1 MGGVPTE
8 ATGCGLA
15 LVDIVKGFGAAPIL
29 NGVTLEA
36 GEGEFIA
43 LVGPSGCGKTTLLRI
58 AAGLDMPDAGRV
70 ELDGRDVTAKR
81 PADRD
86 IAMVFQSYA
95 LYPHL
100 TAAENMAVPLAMR
113 RLNAWQRLPLLGPL
127 LPGTR
132 TTAAGIRRSVREAA
146 GMLKIEALLDRKPGQ
161 MSGGQRQRV
170 ALGRA
175 LVRQPRAFLM
185 DEPLSNLDASLRVH
199 MRGEIVEL
207 HRQAGV
213 TTLYVT
219 HDQAEAL
226 GMADRIAVMIGG
238 RLLQLAPPETI
249 YRDPEHQAVAEFI
262 GSPRINLFHAEI
274 DGLRRALVE
283 GVVLLAG
290 VDLPAGAPATIGV
303 RPEHLELQPCGMPGV
318 AARLLRVEFQGAE
331 LVAHLAVQSDGT
343 PVVAKLPPG
352 AALPGGL
359 VSLGVAPD
367 TALLF
372 DGQGRRIRVRQAAPL
387 RAAGHG

>member
-1 MGGVPTE
+1 VDERSTAVAGR
-8 ATGCGLA
+8 GLA

-29 NGVTLEA
+29 RGVTIEA
-36 GEGEFIA
+36 EEGEFIA

-70 ELDGRDVTAKR
+70 ELDGREVTALR

-100 TAAENMAVPLAMR
+100 TAAQNMAVPLAMR
-113 RLNAWQRLPLLGPL
+113 RLNAWQRLPVLGPL

-132 TTAAGIRRSVREAA
+132 ATAAGIQESVRQAA
-146 GMLKIEALLDRKPGQ
+146 AALKIEALLERKPGQ

-199 MRGEIVEL
+199 MRGEIVDL

-226 GMADRIAVMIGG
+226 GMADRVAVMIGG
-238 RLLQLAPPETI
+238 RLLQLAPPETV

-262 GSPRINLFHAEI
+262 GSPRINLFRAEI
-274 DGLRRALVE
+274 DGLGRALVE
-283 GVVLLAG
+283 GAALLAG
-290 VDLPAGAPATIGV
+290 VGLAAGAPATIGI
-303 RPEHLELQPCGMPGV
+303 RPEHLELRPSGASGL

-331 LVAHLAVQSDGT
+331 LVAHLALQSDDT
-343 PVVAKLPPG
+343 PVIAKLPPG
-352 AALPGGL
+352 TALPSGPVHL
-359 VSLGVAPD
+359 AVAPG

-372 DGQGRRIRVRQAAPL
+372 DGEGRRIRVPEAPPL
-387 RAAGHG
+387 RAANHG

>member
-1 MGGVPTE
+1 MGEIVAG
-8 ATGCGLA
+8 GLA
-15 LVDIVKGFGAAPIL
+15 LVDIAKGFGANPIL
-29 NGVTLEA
+29 KGVTLEA
-36 GEGEFIA
+36 AEGEFVA

-58 AAGLDMPDAGRV
+58 AAGLEMPDAGRV
-70 ELDGRDVTAKR
+70 WLDRRDVTATR
-81 PADRD
+81 PAERD

-113 RLNAWQRLPLLGPL
+113 RLSSWQRLPVLGSL

-132 TTAAGIRRSVREAA
+132 AIRAGIRQSVMDAA
-146 GMLKIEALLDRKPGQ
+146 AALKIEALLDRKPGQ

-199 MRGEIVEL
+199 MRGEIVAL
-207 HRQAGV
+207 HRAAGV

-226 GMADRIAVMIGG
+226 GMADRVAVMIGG
-238 RLLQLAPPETI
+238 RLLQLAAPATI
-249 YRDPEHQAVAEFI
+249 YRDPDHLAVAEFI
-262 GSPRINLFHAEI
+262 GSPRINGFKAEI
-274 DGLRRALVE
+274 DGLGRATVA
-283 GVVLLAG
+283 GSVLAVGTGLAPG
-290 VDLPAGAPATIGV
+290 SAATIGV
-303 RPEHLELQPCGMPGV
+303 RPEHLSLQPYGTPGL

-331 LVAHLAVQSDGT
+331 LVAHLALQADATAVI
-343 PVVAKLPPG
+343 AKLPPD
-352 AALPGGL
+352 AVLPSGL
-359 VSLGVAPD
+359 VSLAVAPGA
-367 TALLF
+367 ALLF
-372 DGQGRRIRVRQAAPL
+372 DADGRRMRDEAAL
-387 RAAGHG
+387 MAANHG